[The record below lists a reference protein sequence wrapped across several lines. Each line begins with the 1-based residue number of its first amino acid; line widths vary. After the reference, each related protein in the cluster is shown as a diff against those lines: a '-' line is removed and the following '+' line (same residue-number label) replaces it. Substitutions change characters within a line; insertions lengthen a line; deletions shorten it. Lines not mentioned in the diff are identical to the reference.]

1 MQVVKKGDTVKV
13 HYQGRMTN
21 GETFDS
27 SEGREPLQF
36 QVGQGMVIPGF
47 DNGVLEM
54 KEGDKKTVE
63 IPVENAYGPRDESLV
78 IEFPR
83 EKLPPDLKPEEGM
96 QLQLSNQDGQA
107 YPVVVTSVGENSI
120 MLDANHPLAGEDLI
134 FDIELVEIL

>member
-1 MQVVKKGDTVKV
+1 MQVVKKADTVKV

>member
-27 SEGREPLQF
+27 SEGREPLEF
-36 QVGQGMVIPGF
+36 KVGTGMVIAGF
-47 DNGVLEM
+47 DNGVLDM
-54 KEGDKKTVE
+54 KKGDKKTVE
-63 IPVENAYGPRDESLV
+63 IPVDNAYGPRDESLV

-96 QLQLSNQDGQA
+96 QLQLSNQDGQV

-134 FDIELVEIL
+134 FDIELVEIV